1 MIDVTA
7 NVKQLNSPKNDGI
20 TFAEAKN
27 NCGIYEDID
36 DMDSLLIVFN
46 GVALQTTRTFPMD
59 VELAVSTTY
68 TKSTR
73 FKLSDVELTYVLKN
87 DD

>member
-7 NVKQLNSPKNDGI
+7 NVKQLKSPKSDGI

-27 NCGIYEDID
+27 NCGIYEDVD

-46 GVALQTTRTFPMD
+46 GVTLQTNRSYPIE
-59 VELAVSTTY
+59 VWPAVSATY